1 MTDTETAQHPRPM
14 SAMADEVLA
23 WCEAKGWYDTPV
35 SFGEAMA
42 LLHSEVAEATEAWRV
57 WGLADATPHFGEPS
71 LDPNPGAPAVSAIAK
86 PEGVGSEFGDI
97 LIRWLDDSRR
107 FGVDPDLK
115 VNSLPKISS
124 SFLENM
130 NALHTLIS
138 QASQSFYEN
147 DFWWSRKHARIVAF
161 LILLCAHY
169 EIDLHAEYD
178 RKMAYNRIRA
188 YRHGGKRQ

>member
-1 MTDTETAQHPRPM
+1 
-14 SAMADEVLA
+14 
-23 WCEAKGWYDTPV
+23 
-35 SFGEAMA
+35 MA
-42 LLHSEVAEATEAWRV
+42 LLHSEVAEATEAWRL
-57 WGLADATPHFGEPS
+57 WGLKDATPTFVAGS
-71 LDPNPGAPAVSAIAK
+71 VGAVDAVLQPPK

>member
-14 SAMADEVLA
+14 SAMADEVLE

-42 LLHSEVAEATEAWRV
+42 LLHSEVAEATEAWRTH
-57 WGLADATPHFGEPS
+57 GLEDFT
-71 LDPNPGAPAVSAIAK
+71 LDVEVHASMYPDGPPGPPK

>member
-1 MTDTETAQHPRPM
+1 MTDTETAQQPKSL

-23 WCEAKGWYDTPV
+23 WCQDKGWYDTPV
-35 SFGEAMA
+35 SFAEAMA
-42 LLHSEVAEATEAWRV
+42 LLHSEVAEVSEAWRQ
-57 WGLADATPHFGEPS
+57 WGLADNTAVLTYTDQATGQYA
-71 LDPNPGAPAVSAIAK
+71 LAK

-130 NALHTLIS
+130 NALHTLI
-138 QASQSFYEN
+138 ASSSEAFYEN
-147 DFWWSRKHARIVAF
+147 DAWWYRKHARIVTF
-161 LILLCAHY
+161 LLQLCAHY
-169 EIDLHAEYD
+169 EIDLQAEYE
-178 RKMAYNRIRA
+178 RKMAYNRTRA